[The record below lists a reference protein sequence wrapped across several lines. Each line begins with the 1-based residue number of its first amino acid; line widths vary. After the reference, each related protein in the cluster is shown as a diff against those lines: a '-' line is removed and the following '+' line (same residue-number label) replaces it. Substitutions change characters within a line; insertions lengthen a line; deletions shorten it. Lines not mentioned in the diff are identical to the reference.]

1 MQAEELVEKVLHGT
15 KYCDTKAEFVSGF
28 STVCRTEEQKQ
39 VLGELYE
46 RSKADLP
53 PWELVPDDGKPELRD
68 IPDLAPEH
76 VLLPLPP
83 RRSLFFGT
91 PHSENS

>member
-68 IPDLAPEH
+68 IPGLGITTPILSNTSA
-76 VLLPLPP
+76 
-83 RRSLFFGT
+83 RYALFFLT
-91 PHSENS
+91 